1 MTDNIDQMTN
11 EQIIESVSTEPT
23 DQTVDGTNSSETQPA
38 PDSPELH
45 DYTWKGKTISEDI
58 DTLKKR
64 ASMGY
69 DYAQSMA
76 DLKKRDT
83 ELTDRLGKA
92 EAIEQKWKPYDD
104 YANSN
109 PDWAD
114 RVNQAYENRFS
125 SPETEIQQQ
134 DFSKAGLAPEIS
146 QKINQMDKFMQSYE
160 QDQKLQVQ
168 SQEDTK
174 LASEV
179 TSVKEAYKDV
189 DFGYTDPVTG
199 KSLEFQVFEHANLNG
214 INSFQAAFR
223 DFYHDQLM
231 ASAQTSAKENTA
243 KAIQERNKSGF
254 LGNVSAA
261 KPSTPSHKNMTYDEL
276 IDRAAN
282 DTDIFKLE

>member
-125 SPETEIQQQ
+125 SPETEIPQQ